1 MIDANDLLDVESEL
15 GRIVTEL
22 ETSKDIGDVII
33 AVCNDFSLRKL
44 ITDEIIERT
53 GYNRYDIHL
62 DENNKNLPKILSE
75 EKYNIRD
82 SIVFVHGIEKAEPEI
97 YRYLNFQRDIFY
109 KLKQRVVLW
118 CYAGFA
124 RSLLKYA
131 ADFWR
136 FKGNTYEFDLKVERE
151 LHVAQYMLSKE
162 IHYRDLDE
170 LNSRIKIFEY
180 LLKEVKSDK
189 EKAEMLRKI
198 GMFYYLKGEY
208 DSALY
213 KYNQSLEVV
222 KLLGDQH
229 GITKTLYNIAMI
241 HQDRGEY
248 DTALN
253 LYNQS
258 LEIEKSLDDQ
268 QGIASTLHNIAMI
281 HQDRGEY
288 DTALNLYNQSLEIE
302 KSLDDQQGIA
312 STLHNIATIHQ
323 DKSGY
328 DTALNL
334 YNQSLE
340 IEKSL
345 GDQRGTAYTL
355 NNIATIYQRRGE
367 YDTALDLYNQSLEIT
382 KSLGDQRGIVL
393 TTVQIGR
400 LFLSTGRYKEALQN
414 FMTASEIFEKL
425 DSPNVM
431 MALDYINAMKQEL
444 GEKRFNQ
451 YQKEIESHPPA

>member
-22 ETSKDIGDVII
+22 EVSKDTGDVII

-44 ITDEIIERT
+44 ITDEIIRRT
-53 GYNRYDIHL
+53 EYNRYDIHL
-62 DENNKNLPKILSE
+62 DEKNKNLPKILSE
-75 EKYNIRD
+75 EKDEILD

-118 CYAGFA
+118 CYSGFV
-124 RSLLKYA
+124 RNLLKYA

-151 LHVAQYMLSKE
+151 LPVVQYMLSKE
-162 IHYRDLDE
+162 IYYRDLDE

-189 EKAEMLRKI
+189 EKADMLRKI
-198 GMFYYLKGEY
+198 GMFYYLKGGY
-208 DSALY
+208 DSALH
-213 KYNQSLEVV
+213 KYNQSLEIA

-229 GITKTLYNIAMI
+229 GIAKTLYDIAMI
-241 HQDRGEY
+241 HQD
-248 DTALN
+248 
-253 LYNQS
+253 
-258 LEIEKSLDDQ
+258 K
-268 QGIASTLHNIAMI
+268 
-281 HQDRGEY
+281 GEY

-323 DKSGY
+323 DKGEY

-345 GDQRGTAYTL
+345 DDQQGIASTLHNIALFHKNKGEYDIALDLYSQSLEIEKSLDDQHGIAYTFHNL
-355 NNIATIYQRRGE
+355 AMIYQDKGE
-367 YDTALDLYNQSLEIT
+367 YDTALNLYNQSLEIT
-382 KSLGDQRGIVL
+382 KTLGDQLGIAS
-393 TTVQIGR
+393 TTEQIGT
-400 LFLSTGRYKEALQN
+400 LLSSTKRYKEALQN
-414 FMTASEIFEKL
+414 FMTAAEIFEKL
-425 DSPNVM
+425 DSPY
-431 MALDYINAMKQEL
+431 LKTTLSDINAIKQEL